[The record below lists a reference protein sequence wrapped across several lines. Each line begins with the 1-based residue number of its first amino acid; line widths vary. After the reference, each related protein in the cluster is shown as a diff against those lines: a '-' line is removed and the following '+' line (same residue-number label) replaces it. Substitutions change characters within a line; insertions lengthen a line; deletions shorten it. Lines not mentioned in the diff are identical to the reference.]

1 MEDEITFNLFRE
13 CQKTL
18 EKIAQIEQDLRLQI
32 SKLEKQP
39 AEKKSPPSG
48 NNQKRGQKS
57 SKRHK

>member
-1 MEDEITFNLFRE
+1 MEDEIIFNLFRE

-39 AEKKSPPSG
+39 AEKKSPPPGGSRK
-48 NNQKRGQKS
+48 QGQKS